1 MSAPRPIS
9 ELAPEDR
16 FDAYVERST
25 NYFAAIEAAGDK
37 PWWQDSEKL
46 SALERAGTTGTASE
60 GDVERR
66 RALFMRRF
74 TRPAPPGGLFVNP
87 AEIRGH
93 AA

>member
-16 FDAYVERST
+16 FDAYVERSA

-37 PWWQDSEKL
+37 PWH
-46 SALERAGTTGTASE
+46 E
-60 GDVERR
+60 GDLDRR
-66 RALFMRRF
+66 RELFNRRF
-74 TRPAPPGGLFVNP
+74 TRPAPPAGLFVNP
-87 AEIRGH
+87 AEIRR